1 MPHFKIKYIMFAG
14 ELHRIEEHTHPGYGG
29 STHTSSNLSKVP
41 AEHVEDIKK
50 MLAKEGKT
58 ILKNEGGG

>member
-1 MPHFKIKYIMFAG
+1 MFAG